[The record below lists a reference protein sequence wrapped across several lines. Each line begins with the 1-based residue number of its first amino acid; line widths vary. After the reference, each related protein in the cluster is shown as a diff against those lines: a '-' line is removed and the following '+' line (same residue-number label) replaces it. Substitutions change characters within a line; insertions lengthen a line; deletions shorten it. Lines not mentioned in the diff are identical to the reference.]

1 MRPLAAH
8 CHFGLGTRYRR
19 TGERQRAR
27 EHLAAASQMYRD
39 MEMTCWLA
47 KAQAAIGAET

>member
-8 CHFGLGTRYRR
+8 CHFGLGVRYQL

-27 EHLAAASQMYRD
+27 EQLVVASQMYRD
-39 MEMTCWLA
+39 MEMTCWLV
-47 KAQAAIGAET
+47 KAQAAIGSET